1 MSVYYNEIDPYCAAW
16 LQNLMDAGH
25 IPQGVIDTRS
35 IEDVRPDELAGFTQC
50 HFFAGLGGWAY
61 ALQLAGWGTRPV
73 WTGSCPCQPFSAA
86 GKGAGF
92 ADERHLWPAWQ
103 HLIAQCRPPVVF
115 GEQVASKDADA
126 WIDLV
131 HADLEGMG
139 YAFGCVPFPAAGVG
153 APHIRDRNYWVA
165 DAWGGR
171 FKAVEQYRSM
181 APTQCGEGIAGH
193 SSALASVD
201 SCQSCRLA
209 DTDGRNASA
218 ERQQRGGEQ
227 RLGADGRL
235 ADANIGSGEQRRAV
249 NRGRHTGGNAK
260 PRARLG
266 GDGMPDSLHLP
277 EGMRLRMPGAG
288 NWSSAGQHG
297 VPCPQPLS
305 EASAGLPVAQWP
317 SPLYGFWRDAD
328 WLFCTDG
335 KWRPVEP
342 GTSPLAHGIPN
353 RVGRLRAYGN
363 AIVPQAA
370 QAFIESYCEAIDALS
385 LA

>member
-1 MSVYYNEIDPYCAAW
+1 MNLPAETAQIARAQVYYNEIDPYCAAW

-25 IPQGVIDTRS
+25 IPRGVIDTRS

-92 ADERHLWPAWQ
+92 ADERHLWPSWQ
-103 HLIAQCRPPVVF
+103 HLIAQCRPAVVF

-139 YAFGCVPFPAAGVG
+139 YAFGCVPFPAAGIG

-165 DAWGGR
+165 DAYDTRLEGR
-171 FKAVEQYRSM
+171 QGTDERSGQR
-181 APTQCGEGIAGH
+181 AAGPHGLASRVADADGRKRDGIAVVRGH
-193 SSALASVD
+193 ERNWANAGRAQGIGSAAARGD
-201 SCQSCRLA
+201 ICRLA
-209 DTDGRNASA
+209 HATPSGRR
-218 ERQQRGGEQ
+218 EEH
-227 RLGADGRL
+227 ADGRGG
-235 ADANIGSGEQRRAV
+235 AFGDSAQGHATGPVHGGSDSRRGPT
-249 NRGRHTGGNAK
+249 N
-260 PRARLG
+260 
-266 GDGMPDSLHLP
+266 
-277 EGMRLRMPGAG
+277 
-288 NWSSAGQHG
+288 
-297 VPCPQPLS
+297 
-305 EASAGLPVAQWP
+305 
-317 SPLYGFWRDAD
+317 GFWRDAD
-328 WLFCTDG
+328 WIGCTDG
-335 KWRPVEP
+335 KWRPVES
-342 GTSPLAHGIPN
+342 GAQPLAHGIPG

-370 QAFIESYCEAIDALS
+370 QAFIESYCEARGLMPLEVA
-385 LA
+385 A